1 MTDHPPTA
9 NHPAPPNDDE
19 RKPAKRVRLLEHQE
33 EERVLR
39 IAREARDNDALYRA
53 LLVRIHKDG
62 YAADNYE
69 NGNRIRERVEKYDG
83 DSTGGSIGVGT
94 RSKIVIGENFTWSHY
109 PILENVLRDN
119 MEQYY
124 NMSWSCAQSKQQQE
138 FNNRLVRIIY
148 HTAAT
153 NGYVFDPDVYSGG
166 NIPLTQRG
174 KKKKEID
181 CPIQDENESFTP
193 LPDGFHWK
201 KLRDRIRCYYK
212 THVQNSKKRLATMLK
227 NPTKPRNRVVLLR
240 AVERIE
246 NESSLST

>member
-1 MTDHPPTA
+1 
-9 NHPAPPNDDE
+9 
-19 RKPAKRVRLLEHQE
+19 
-33 EERVLR
+33 
-39 IAREARDNDALYRA
+39 
-53 LLVRIHKDG
+53 
-62 YAADNYE
+62 
-69 NGNRIRERVEKYDG
+69 
-83 DSTGGSIGVGT
+83 
-94 RSKIVIGENFTWSHY
+94 
-109 PILENVLRDN
+109 

-124 NMSWSCAQSKQQQE
+124 NMRYVTPRYFVPNGFSHFLSNIYGYRFACISWSCAQSKQQQE

-153 NGYVFDPDVYSGG
+153 NGYIFDPDVYSGG

-181 CPIQDENESFTP
+181 CPIQDENENFTP

-227 NPTKPRNRVVLLR
+227 NPTKPRNSVVLLR